1 MISDWIERCS
11 QNYIFSDEIFV
22 QLASIALN
30 RKIKI
35 YSVMDKA
42 NRDRTIEPHADCSC
56 GMQTPNEPLYLL
68 YFEDAH
74 FRSPH
79 YQSIRPKSE
88 SNSSH
93 PEEQVYYQIMFEKK
107 VHKYV
112 HIYQI
117 FFEQ

>member
-1 MISDWIERCS
+1 MFTIHMHS
-11 QNYIFSDEIFV
+11 EI
-22 QLASIALN
+22 
-30 RKIKI
+30 
-35 YSVMDKA
+35 
-42 NRDRTIEPHADCSC
+42 H
-56 GMQTPNEPLYLL
+56 EPLYLL